1 MGKGQAL
8 ALLLRLGH
16 QPLFWGSINSPL
28 QGRVAPHLKVVPIPL
43 SRYHVSLPW
52 GLMLWGLSVF
62 ASRPTGPAWSRGGWV
77 AAVPGC
83 LPWGAAGLGS
93 HFLP

>member
-28 QGRVAPHLKVVPIPL
+28 QGRVAPHLKVMPIPL

-52 GLMLWGLSVF
+52 GLMLWGMSVF
-62 ASRPTGPAWSRGGWV
+62 ASGPTGPAVEAGWQLFL
-77 AAVPGC
+77 PGS